1 MKKWPFFTLM
11 FIPHTEEKPKSIRI
25 PKFILNVLSVAFI
38 VTLTSSSLWTLNYI
52 LIKRENNSL
61 TAVNTNNEFIIEEY
75 SKNFISLYQ
84 DVKVL
89 QSKVIVVQELEEEVR
104 GLNEFDPTKSYFSVE
119 NQNALA
125 HVEQKSQITV
135 SSISETKEVV
145 DVLKNAIPEQ
155 EKSLNELIGFMED
168 KNEVILSIPSIYP
181 TYGRM
186 TSSYGYRTDPV
197 YGGYEFHTGVDIAN
211 SYYTPIYATADGVV
225 TYAGYKSNGY
235 GYQVLINH
243 GNGYDTFYGH
253 NSKLK
258 VNIGDY
264 VKKGETIA
272 YMGSTGKSTGSH
284 SHYEVHLYGK
294 TVNPINFLK

>member
-1 MKKWPFFTLM
+1 MKKQPFLTLM
-11 FIPHTEEKPKSIRI
+11 IIPHTEEKPKSIKI
-25 PKFILNVLSVAFI
+25 PKFILNVLSVIFI
-38 VTLTSSSLWTLNYI
+38 VTLTSTSLWTFNYVF
-52 LIKRENNSL
+52 IKRENESL
-61 TAVNTNNEFIIEEY
+61 TTVNSDNEIIIEEY
-75 SKNFISLYQ
+75 SKNFLSLYQ

-89 QSKVIVVQELEEEVR
+89 QNQVVVVQELEEEVR

-119 NQNALA
+119 NQNALS
-125 HVEQKSQITV
+125 HVEQKSRITA
-135 SSISETKEVV
+135 SAIGETKDVV
-145 DVLKNAIPEQ
+145 EVLKTAIPEQ
-155 EKSLNELIGFMED
+155 EKSLNELIGLMED

-181 TYGRM
+181 TYGRT

-211 SYYTPIYATADGVV
+211 SYYTPIYATADGVI

-253 NSKLK
+253 NSR
-258 VNIGDY
+258 VIVSAGDY
-264 VKKGETIA
+264 VKKGQLIA

-284 SHYEVHLYGK
+284 SHYEVHLYGR
-294 TVNPINFLK
+294 TVNPANYY